1 MGYTKL
7 FNEILASTIW
17 QAPDHV
23 RLVWITMLAMKDDR
37 HEVMASIPGLAKNA
51 NVTIEHCENAIKE
64 LSSPDPYSRSQDFEG
79 RRIEAIRGGWHILN
93 GEYYRQKRSEEDN
106 REYMREYMRKYRS
119 VKPDVKQSKEML
131 NVLKNVKPVN
141 TTEQNTTEKNI
152 INKENPLI
160 PLKGDDFEFWK
171 KYPSRNGVKPNK
183 QKALKEWQK
192 LKPEEKEK
200 AMLSIEA
207 QKEHF
212 NRCKNAMVFV
222 AEFPDAFRWIRDK
235 KFNDEIQKTPLNGSG
250 STIDPSAEDWSRI
263 IEHIKRYGSQTKMV
277 GLSDRGRA
285 ALLKIGG
292 LSTVGQSDSFKLP
305 FLKKDFKDAYLVS

>member
-1 MGYTKL
+1 MFASANVTAGRLGQKVFMRWFKHMTDMKDDPKINLVFEEHGHRGVLIYIWLLEIVAKNMDETDLCSLKTTRQHWAKML
-7 FNEILASTIW
+7 RTYWHHVEKILASCRDHGLIFLTST
-17 QAPDHV
+17 QDHV
-23 RLVWITMLAMKDDR
+23 DI
-37 HEVMASIPGLAKNA
+37 SIPKLL
-51 NVTIEHCENAIKE
+51 I
-64 LSSPDPYSRSQDFEG
+64 
-79 RRIEAIRGGWHILN
+79 IRARKKPIGGT
-93 GEYYRQKRSEEDN
+93 K
-106 REYMREYMRKYRS
+106 
-119 VKPDVKQSKEML
+119 
-131 NVLKNVKPVN
+131 
-141 TTEQNTTEKNI
+141 
-152 INKENPLI
+152 I
-160 PLKGDDFEFWK
+160 PLDIEVDIDVDKEPLLFPKGDDLEFQEFWK

-183 QKALKEWQK
+183 QKAHKEWLK
-192 LKPEEKEK
+192 LKPEEKQK
-200 AMLSIEA
+200 ATLSIDA
-207 QKEHF
+207 QIEHY